1 MKLAK
6 KSSLSSVALKKRK
19 LVSKKK
25 KAEPQPESDGSS
37 DDEVPKLD
45 GEGSLDG
52 HQTDEEEDDGT
63 VVVEKGGAKKHKLDL
78 EKLKLSDPEFFKFLQ
93 QEDADLLNMDDDGEE
108 DDDDEDD
115 VDDEEEEEDEDDDED
130 DDDEDE
136 DDKTKIRKIKKPK
149 TKSDSSGRLIVDSG
163 VYSYLQE
170 VLALDD
176 ESATPI
182 NPSDVRMAVD
192 VFVACVARV
201 GADIEAPKYV
211 INEQSIFEAVVR
223 LCFQAMPTALQRLLN
238 AKKDGDKLLFSKMA
252 IKKYQTYV
260 KAYLHALLVFLNEV
274 QTTEVVI
281 STLKAITRIVDFY
294 AHFTRMSKLLIKAIV
309 KVWSRKTLECRLPAF
324 VCMNLLVKSYPQH
337 FAPLYKVAYVA
348 FVANSKVVSNE
359 TWPLLQF
366 MHRTFAELTILNPE
380 QAYKY
385 AFVYIRQTAV
395 HLRNAMIAKGRKDLI
410 FSIYN
415 WQMMQ
420 CMYLWVRVIAKA
432 HAVNGAENIGE
443 LVYPLIQVI
452 VGIFRLCNAP
462 TFLPLRLHCC
472 QLLIQ
477 LQASCTNYI
486 PILQLSCDCFEELAR
501 ELKSKPKPAKGVVK
515 LPDIECVLKCSSQY
529 VDTPQ
534 WRKLVCEH
542 VFRTMMQSAHLL
554 ASQAAFAD
562 VLLPINHRISSILE
576 TIKNGDHAH
585 LFRGFQTKLKE
596 HSKFVLD
603 VLAKKHV
610 DLNDEMQVRA
620 VRFELNNPDSP
631 IKTFYRQWEKVW
643 KMKEKS
649 ALENSKKDQ
658 KKKKQDDEKTKKRK
672 TPSED
677 VVEDDEDE
685 DVKPE
690 ISKAK
695 RKRIKIG
702 AAAKKADATVPDR
715 FADIAN
721 WSDED

>member
-1 MKLAK
+1 MKVAK
-6 KSSLSSVALKKRK
+6 MSKKTVG
-19 LVSKKK
+19 LKKK
-25 KAEPQPESDGSS
+25 KAIPKRAPSEDEATSS
-37 DDEVPKLD
+37 DEEVPKLD

-52 HQTDEEEDDGT
+52 HESDEEDDGT
-63 VVVEKGGAKKHKLDL
+63 VQVQKGGIKKHKLDL
-78 EKLKLSDPEFFKFLQ
+78 EKLKLTDPEFFKFLQ
-93 QEDADLLNMDDDGEE
+93 QEDADLLNMEAE
-108 DDDDEDD
+108 DDDDDEGEDS
-115 VDDEEEEEDEDDDED
+115 DEEEEEESDEDDDED
-130 DDDEDE
+130 DEDE
-136 DDKTKIRKIKKPK
+136 TKVKKIKKPK
-149 TKSDSSGRLIVDSG
+149 AKSDSSGRLIVDSG
-163 VYSYLQE
+163 VYSYLQQ
-170 VLALDD
+170 VLVLDD
-176 ESATPI
+176 ETSTPI

-223 LCFQAMPTALQRLLN
+223 LCFQAMPDVLKRLLR
-238 AKKDGDKLLFSKMA
+238 AKPEGEKVLFSKTA

-260 KAYLHALLVFLNEV
+260 RTYLHAMIVFLNEV
-274 QTTEVVI
+274 QTTEVLI
-281 STLKAITRIVDFY
+281 ATLKAITRLVDLY
-294 AHFTRMSKLLIKAIV
+294 AHFSRMSRLLIKAIV
-309 KVWSRKTLECRLPAF
+309 RIWSRKTLECRLPAF
-324 VCMNLLVKSYPQH
+324 VCMNLLVKNYPQH
-337 FAPLYKVAYVA
+337 FVPLYKTAYVA
-348 FVANSKVVSNE
+348 FVANSKVVTNE

-380 QAYKY
+380 AAYKY

-420 CMYLWVRVIAKA
+420 CMYMWVRVIAKA
-432 HAVNGAENIGE
+432 HSVNGAETIGE
-443 LVYPLIQVI
+443 LVYPLIQAI

-486 PILQLSCDCFEELAR
+486 PILQLSCDCLEELAR
-501 ELKSKPKPAKGVVK
+501 ELKSKPKVAKGAVK
-515 LPDIECVLKCSSQY
+515 LPDMECTLKCSSQY
-529 VDTPQ
+529 VDLPQ
-534 WRKLVCEH
+534 WRKVVCEH
-542 VFRTMMQSAHLL
+542 VFRTMMQAAHLL
-554 ASQAAFAD
+554 ASQAAFPD
-562 VLLPINHRISSILE
+562 VVLPVNHRISSILE
-576 TIKNGDHAH
+576 TMKNGDYAH
-585 LFRGFQTKLKE
+585 LFRGYQTKLKE
-596 HSKFVLD
+596 HSRFVLD
-603 VLAKKHV
+603 VLASKHV

-620 VRFELNNPDSP
+620 VRFDLNNPDSP

-643 KMKEKS
+643 KMKERS
-649 ALENSKKDQ
+649 ALENSKKDE
-658 KKKKQDDEKTKKRK
+658 KKKKKEEESATKKRK
-672 TPSED
+672 ATVD
-677 VVEDDEDE
+677 VEEEEEGDE

-702 AAAKKADATVPDR
+702 AAAKKADATVPDQ
-715 FADIAN
+715 FADMGA